1 MTPRGRSAFTLVEI
15 LVVVVILGI
24 LSAIVVPQFS
34 TASEE
39 AKIES
44 TQVQLQ
50 KLRNTLA
57 VYYVRN
63 RGQFPASIDAGAGT
77 WGEILAEG
85 YMHIPPNNQYVG
97 ANGTVIT
104 LGVGPDAAFQ
114 DGYGWIYN
122 PATGEVWAGSYDGND
137 KPLPRP

>member
-1 MTPRGRSAFTLVEI
+1 MPRRGRSAFTLIEI
-15 LVVVVILGI
+15 LVVVIILGI

-34 TASEE
+34 SASEE

-44 TQVQLQ
+44 TNVQLQ

-63 RGQFPASIDAGAGT
+63 NSKFPQVTAGLGT
-77 WGEILAEG
+77 WGEVLGEG
-85 YMHIPPNNQYVG
+85 YMHVPPNNQYVG
-97 ANGTVIT
+97 ANGQVIT

-114 DGYGWIYN
+114 ELYGWIYN
-122 PATGEVWAGSYDGND
+122 PATGDVWAGSYDAND

>member
-1 MTPRGRSAFTLVEI
+1 MRHRTRGAFTLIEI

-34 TASEE
+34 SASDE
-39 AKIES
+39 AKMES
-44 TQVQLQ
+44 TAVQLQ

-63 RGQFPASIDAGAGT
+63 SSRFPQIDEGDGT
-77 WGEILAEG
+77 WGEVLAEG
-85 YMHIPPNNQYVG
+85 YMHVPPNNQYVG
-97 ANGTVIT
+97 ENGRLIRF
-104 LGVGPDAAFQ
+104 GVGPDAAFQ
-114 DGYGWIYN
+114 TDYGWIYN
-122 PATGEVWAGSYDGND
+122 PATGDVWAGSYDAND

>member
-1 MTPRGRSAFTLVEI
+1 MTPRRRSAFTLVEI
-15 LVVVVILGI
+15 LIVVVILGI

-34 TASEE
+34 SASEE

-44 TQVQLQ
+44 TKVQLQ

-63 RGQFPASIDAGAGT
+63 HARFPAGVDEGDGT

-85 YMHIPPNNQYVG
+85 YMHVPPDNQYVG
-97 ANGTVIT
+97 PNGTVIT
-104 LGVGPDAAFQ
+104 LGTGPDAAFQ

-122 PATGEVWAGSYDGND
+122 PATGEVWAGSYDAND

>member
-1 MTPRGRSAFTLVEI
+1 MKPRRRRAFTLVEI

-34 TASEE
+34 SASEE

-44 TQVQLQ
+44 TKVQLQ

-63 RGQFPASIDAGAGT
+63 NAHFPGITEGDGT
-77 WGEILAEG
+77 WGEVLGEG
-85 YMHIPPNNQYVG
+85 YMHVPPNNQYVG
-97 ANGTVIT
+97 ANGSIVQF
-104 LGVGPDAAFQ
+104 GVGPDAAFQ
-114 DGYGWIYN
+114 DQYGWIYN
-122 PATGEVWAGSYDGND
+122 PSTGDVWAGSYDAND